1 MVVIVMVN
9 KLLQDNDMAY
19 VRGEAKK
26 ALPDIILIQ
35 RRNLESDKQGGY
47 TESWAIV
54 YDNVPARLSFK
65 SGAEGFDAGRED
77 TNIQIMLTVSYDQSL
92 NQSDRI
98 LFNEDTFEVMS
109 ISGIRSWDT
118 VKRCQLRKV

>member
-1 MVVIVMVN
+1 
-9 KLLQDNDMAY
+9 MAY

-77 TNIQIMLTVSYDQSL
+77 NNIQIMLTVSYDQSL